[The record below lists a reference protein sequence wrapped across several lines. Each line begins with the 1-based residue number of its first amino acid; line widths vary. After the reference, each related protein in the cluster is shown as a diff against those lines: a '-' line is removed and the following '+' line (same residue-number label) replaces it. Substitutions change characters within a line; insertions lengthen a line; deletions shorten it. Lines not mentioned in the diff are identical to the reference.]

1 MSYLQKYVRQLKP
14 RNESYTPPV
23 DKIQNFLTESDTETA
38 TRMEQAIVVGYNI
51 HKNMSED
58 EALKQAGIS
67 SEEWKKAKTI
77 LGTSGIKQGADIA
90 SQLTAGKHMVHTGR
104 GKDKPTNYYGANKPK
119 GLGYDAGNIT
129 PKTDIAGDSSDH
141 TFSVKQAG
149 GSFLASPAA
158 GEASGMVASAIL
170 NYEKNEQAKVNT
182 AISDFLTF
190 LEEEFDELRYK
201 GVLIEAGAG
210 KKDFLNWYLTV
221 SDRRADLSKKE
232 KNKKK
237 QDDHMKAELSVFK
250 IPANMAKWEEKIIKG
265 IKPITKDE
273 LNKTYIPTYVADEYQ
288 INTGD
293 HLTGKAG
300 KRGGQI
306 NPDYFTANDK
316 EVAKDNSAL
325 KSQIV
330 TILDRTIAQ
339 NEAHEKFEDVFTNDE
354 GFKKYLV
361 YEAASGAYK
370 FTGKLTAGNYSGSE
384 MAVAKKMLSFSGS
397 VPTVY
402 DDIFSWAG
410 NNTGLISTVSF
421 DFKGS
426 GKGRYTALKMDYE
439 PFSDSTF
446 YSIALDK
453 IMEEEWTN
461 MQEILQ
467 EGLRDWVAAR
477 WRDGKDAISKMVDTV
492 KDIYQK
498 YVAGV
503 VTKFLGVIKEAATK
517 GIKNLFDFLGI
528 ELTAS
533 VSFGTM

>member
-1 MSYLQKYVRQLKP
+1 MPLQQYVRQVKP

-23 DKIQNFLTESDTETA
+23 EKIQNFLTEADTGAA

-51 HKNMSED
+51 HQNMSEED
-58 EALKQAGIS
+58 AVKKAGIS
-67 SEEWKKAKTI
+67 SEEWGKTKTE
-77 LGTSGIKQGADIA
+77 LGTSGLKQGSDIA
-90 SQLTAGKHMVHTGR
+90 SQLTAGNYMVHTGR
-104 GKDKPTNYYGANKPK
+104 GKATNYYKQT
-119 GLGYDAGNIT
+119 LGYAADDTT
-129 PKTDIAGDSSDH
+129 PKTDIMGDSSTH

-170 NYEKNEQAKVNT
+170 NYENNEPAKVNT

-221 SDRRADLSKKE
+221 SDRRVDLSKKE
-232 KNKKK
+232 RNKKK

-250 IPANMAKWEEKIIKG
+250 IPANMKNWKEKIIKG
-265 IKPITKDE
+265 IKPITKDD
-273 LNKTYIPTYVADEYQ
+273 LNKTYMPNYVSDNYK
-288 INTGD
+288 INTGQ
-293 HLTGKAG
+293 HLAGKAG
-300 KRGGQI
+300 QRGGQI

-316 EVAKDNSAL
+316 QVAKDNSAL
-325 KSQIV
+325 KSQII

-339 NEAHEKFEDVFTNDE
+339 NEAHEKFEDVFTKDKD
-354 GFKKYLV
+354 FKKYLV
-361 YEAASGAYK
+361 YEAASGVYK
-370 FTGKLTAGNYSGSE
+370 FTGKLTTGNYSGSE
-384 MAVAKKMLSFSGS
+384 IAVAKKMLSFSGS
-397 VPTVY
+397 TPTVY

-410 NNTGLISTVSF
+410 KNTSLISTVSF

-426 GKGRYTALKMDYE
+426 GKGRYTALKMDHNPYAQQI
-439 PFSDSTF
+439 
-446 YSIALDK
+446 YSIVLDK

-492 KDIYQK
+492 KDLYQK
-498 YVAGV
+498 YVQGV
-503 VTKFLGVIKEAATK
+503 VEKFIQTIKDVAAK
-517 GIKNLFDFLGI
+517 GIQSLFEFLGI
-528 ELTAS
+528 ELAAK
-533 VSFGTM
+533 VSFGNM